1 MYRPH
6 SPSNAFLN
14 INSQIIKKKKKKRE
28 NKGSTALHDFRYSV
42 IKVIPEAR
50 HEH

>member
-14 INSQIIKKKKKKRE
+14 INSQIIKKKKKKE
-28 NKGSTALHDFRYSV
+28 K
-42 IKVIPEAR
+42 IKVAPHCMIFDILW
-50 HEH
+50 